1 MEKREF
7 DIAAMTEWERHMR
20 AVDDGPFT
28 TDFDKLIQR
37 GLQLPEPGVLDDVA
51 LTAKLWEVINA
62 LAMLRTFL
70 ERTDHLSDRELYEFL
85 WNRGLRGET
94 PIEPLDVTEAFH
106 LDVLG
111 GCSDEDLRLN
121 LKYYADEDERRDW
134 AKDWPDDPMPDHED
148 LPFDRDRHLPQPD
161 CTLRKPE

>member
-1 MEKREF
+1 MENGKF
-7 DIAAMTEWERHMR
+7 DPAEMSEWERHMR

-37 GLQLPEPGVLDDVA
+37 GVQLPEPAALDDEA

-85 WNRGLRGET
+85 WTSGLREET
-94 PIEPLDVTEAFH
+94 PIEPLDATEAFH

-121 LKYYADEDERRDW
+121 LKYYADEEHRRQW
-134 AKDWPDDPMPDHED
+134 AHDWPDDPLPEHEEP
-148 LPFDRDRHLPQPD
+148 PFDRDRFLPRSR
-161 CTLRKPE
+161 LE

>member
-7 DIAAMTEWERHMR
+7 DRAAMTEWERHMR

-28 TDFDKLIQR
+28 TDFGKLIQR
-37 GLQLPEPGVLDDVA
+37 GVQLPEPAALYDGA

-85 WNRGLRGET
+85 WKRGLREET
-94 PIEPLDVTEAFH
+94 PEEPLDATEAFH

-111 GCSDEDLRLN
+111 GCSDEDLHLN
-121 LKYYADEDERRDW
+121 LKYYADEDERRDC
-134 AKDWPDDPMPDHED
+134 AKNWPEDPMPAHED
-148 LPFDRDRHLPQPD
+148 LPYDRDRHLPQPD
-161 CTLRKPE
+161 YALGKPG

>member
-7 DIAAMTEWERHMR
+7 EPAAMAEWERHMR

-37 GLQLPEPGVLDDVA
+37 GVQLPEPEALDDAA
-51 LTAKLWEVINA
+51 LTTKLWEVINA
-62 LAMLRTFL
+62 LAMLRTFV

-85 WNRGLRGET
+85 WKRGLREET
-94 PIEPLDVTEAFH
+94 PVEPLNATEAFH

-111 GCSDEDLRLN
+111 GCSDEDLQLN
-121 LKYYADEDERRDW
+121 LRYYADDDERRDW
-134 AKDWPDDPMPDHED
+134 AKDWPDDPMPPHED
-148 LPFDRDRHLPQPD
+148 LPFDRDRHLPEPD
-161 CTLRKPE
+161 YAFPKPR

>member
-7 DIAAMTEWERHMR
+7 DLAAMTEWERHMR
-20 AVDDGPFT
+20 AIDDGPFT

-37 GLQLPEPGVLDDVA
+37 GVQLPEPATLDDGA

-85 WNRGLRGET
+85 WKRGLREET
-94 PIEPLDVTEAFH
+94 PIEPFDATEAFH

-111 GCSDEDLRLN
+111 GCSDEDLHLN
-121 LKYYADEDERRDW
+121 LKYYADEDERRGW
-134 AKDWPDDPMPDHED
+134 AKDWPEDPMPAHED
-148 LPFDRDRHLPQPD
+148 LPYDRDRHLPEPD
-161 CTLRKPE
+161 YALRKPG